1 MSDILCIYYSRTG
14 HTRRAMEEVAD
25 ALGAE
30 VTAITDD
37 RDRNGWRGYIRC
49 GMDAMK
55 TSTRPLLP
63 FQTEKPLNEYRLVI
77 IGSPVWAG
85 RCASPVRAL
94 LKRRG
99 LEMRNVAYLVTRSTS
114 QRSEEVYDQMDMYV
128 KDAHRMAVSLRPG
141 SEGYEFWRNDFVQ
154 NVRRWMD
161 EQLGRAMLE
170 KLKAIEQRLTEVEQ
184 QLSDPAV
191 YGDRERLTALSRE
204 QKELTPVVACY
215 RAYLRAQDTARE
227 AEEMLSDPEL
237 RALAQEELAG
247 ARADMERLQ
256 EELKRLLLPRD
267 PNDEKNVIL
276 EIRAGIGGEEGALF
290 AADLLRMYTMYAER
304 RGWTLSIVNENMT
317 ELGGVKEVSAEIEG
331 AGAWSR
337 LKFEA
342 GTHRVQRVPET
353 ESSGRI
359 QTSAATVAVMPEA
372 EEVEFS
378 IDPKDLQIDT
388 FRSSGAGGQHVNK
401 TESAIRITHLPTG
414 VVVECQDERSQY
426 KNKDRAMKI
435 LRSKLYEAEQEKQN
449 AAIAATRKSQVGT
462 GDRSGK
468 IRTYNFPQNRVTDHR
483 LTGDSK
489 NFNIAAIMNGDLDD
503 LIDALTLNE
512 QAQRL
517 QEGKE

>member
-1 MSDILCIYYSRTG
+1 
-14 HTRRAMEEVAD
+14 
-25 ALGAE
+25 
-30 VTAITDD
+30 
-37 RDRNGWRGYIRC
+37 
-49 GMDAMK
+49 
-55 TSTRPLLP
+55 
-63 FQTEKPLNEYRLVI
+63 
-77 IGSPVWAG
+77 
-85 RCASPVRAL
+85 
-94 LKRRG
+94 
-99 LEMRNVAYLVTRSTS
+99 
-114 QRSEEVYDQMDMYV
+114 
-128 KDAHRMAVSLRPG
+128 
-141 SEGYEFWRNDFVQ
+141 
-154 NVRRWMD
+154 
-161 EQLGRAMLE
+161 MLE
-170 KLKAIEQRLTEVEQ
+170 KLDAVSSRYEELCAKSEQPDFYADPKLATRLLREKNELEPIVEAFAAYNRACREMEEAQ
-184 QLSDPAV
+184 ELMADP
-191 YGDRERLTALSRE
+191 EM
-204 QKELTPVVACY
+204 KELCQETYA
-215 RAYLRAQDTARE
+215 AAKTAK
-227 AEEMLSDPEL
+227 
-237 RALAQEELAG
+237 EELH
-247 ARADMERLQ
+247 EKLQ
-256 EELKRLLLPRD
+256 ILLLPKD
-267 PNDEKNVIL
+267 PNDDKNVIL

-372 EEVEFS
+372 EEVEFT

-414 VVVECQDERSQY
+414 TVVECQDERSQY

-435 LRSKLYEAEQEKQN
+435 LRSKLYEAERERQN

-483 LTGDSK
+483 LTGDNK
-489 NFNIAAIMNGDLDD
+489 NFNIAAIMNGELDNM
-503 LIDALTLNE
+503 IDALILND

-517 QEGKE
+517 QESKEE